1 MYDSFLSPCL
11 SVSVVFF
18 KRMSMDYFT
27 INAQRKLI
35 QDTFAGKKV
44 DTIRLYEKHTVFL
57 GFDSQYGLKLA
68 GTPGM
73 PYLISLDKHF
83 IPVRKARDWHLPK
96 FSGSKLDSIE
106 LTPGDR
112 ILTFLFSSGFRIIYE
127 MTGRYANIIV
137 VNPDGIVSGATR
149 VITGKVSGFREIRP
163 GIEYAPPPQRD
174 AYDLIWGAQPVLT
187 RRLKAQPEKLCEALA
202 VSVCAGS
209 RLFAGEA
216 VNRSGLDREL
226 TPGDLSYDE
235 TVLLLKTMASLAGRI
250 EKGGEGG
257 TVVMDRDG
265 LPVDVFPLPMESDDD
280 GGRYFENLNEAIRSY
295 SRDREYGLELR
306 QLRQSIASALTREE
320 KRIRSTI
327 KKVERDCGGENE
339 SELLNQKGNI
349 ILANIHRITKG
360 MTSVVLQNLYGDGD
374 IKIELNPIIDGP
386 GNAERMFTR
395 SRKIK
400 AASERALERVETLRI
415 RSEDIQADRARFE
428 SIDDI
433 KTLRKIAV
441 KYERERVAGGATD
454 TDRPFPRRFESSSG
468 LEIIVGRND
477 GENDELVRWA
487 RKNDIWLH
495 AQGVGG
501 SHVVLRPPGKQN
513 PDHKSLELAAAIAAY
528 YSKAKT
534 SAVVPVVWTRIKY
547 VTKRKGQGP
556 GKVHYTREKLLF
568 VEPGLPKGGK

>member
-1 MYDSFLSPCL
+1 
-11 SVSVVFF
+11 
-18 KRMSMDYFT
+18 MDYFT

-35 QDTFAGKKV
+35 QDTFVGQKI
-44 DTIRLYEKHTVFL
+44 DTVRLYDKSTVFL
-57 GFDSQYGLKLA
+57 GFDSENALKLA

-73 PYLISLDKHF
+73 PYLISLDKRY
-83 IPVRKARDWHLPK
+83 IPVRKARDWYLSK
-96 FSGSKLDSIE
+96 FSGAVLDSLEI
-106 LTPGDR
+106 TPGDR
-112 ILTFLFSSGFRIIYE
+112 ILTFSFSSGFRIIYE

-137 VNPDGIVSGATR
+137 VNSDGIVSGATR

-163 GIEYAPPPQRD
+163 GIAYTPPPQRD
-174 AYDLIWGAQPVLT
+174 AYDLIWGALPVLS
-187 RRLKAQPEKLCEALA
+187 RRLKTQPEKLCEALA
-202 VSVCAGS
+202 VSLCAGS
-209 RLFAGEA
+209 RLFAEEA
-216 VNRSGLDREL
+216 VKRSGLDRES
-226 TPGDLSYDE
+226 TPGDLSHDD
-235 TVLLLKTMASLAGRI
+235 TVLLLKTMAALACRI

-257 TVVMDRDG
+257 TVVMNRDG
-265 LPVDVFPLPMESDDD
+265 LPVDVFPLPMDSDNA

-306 QLRQSIASALTREE
+306 QLHQSIASALNREE
-320 KRIRSTI
+320 KRLRSTL
-327 KKVERDCGGENE
+327 KKVERECCGETE
-339 SELLNQKGNI
+339 SELLDHKGNI
-349 ILANIHRITKG
+349 ILANLHLITKG
-360 MTSVVLQNLYGDGD
+360 MTSVVLNDLYGDGD
-374 IKIELNPIIDGP
+374 IKISLDPTIDGP
-386 GNAERMFTR
+386 GNAARMFSR
-395 SRKIK
+395 SRKMK
-400 AASERALERVETLRI
+400 AASVYALERVKVLRKSI
-415 RSEDIQADRARFE
+415 EDIQAERTRFE

-433 KTLRKIAV
+433 KTLRKIAA
-441 KYERERVAGGATD
+441 KYDRERAAGGAQD